1 MNDDARTGGREG
13 APGATPAGPARAR
26 GSAGGRRGRRGARG
40 PRTGSAGGTLPA
52 AVARAGFTLLEIVI
66 ALTALALITVICYG
80 AFHLGIRAMER
91 GEVAVVA
98 AQRLRVATD
107 VIIRQIKS
115 IVPYKARNRDDE
127 EYVFFMGTASSM
139 AFITGAGLE
148 GGGGLTRVVYQV
160 MDDPPRLVM
169 SESPFFSSRAL
180 GREPVDQPGLH
191 SAVLLEDFKSLKF
204 EYLFYEGV
212 EPEWRSEWNG
222 HDEEDMLPV
231 AVRVLVDG
239 IPGLE
244 VDTWGQEI
252 PVMAAHYGEEGGA
265 GFLDEDDADTGDD
278 ASSDDDDDDHDSD

>member
-1 MNDDARTGGREG
+1 MSRPAHTGGRGG
-13 APGATPAGPARAR
+13 APAAT
-26 GSAGGRRGRRGARG
+26 
-40 PRTGSAGGTLPA
+40 
-52 AVARAGFTLLEIVI
+52 GFTLLEVVI
-66 ALTALALITVICYG
+66 ALTALALVTVICYG
-80 AFHLGIRAMER
+80 AFYLGIRAVER

-98 AQRLRVATD
+98 TQRLRVATD

-115 IVPYKARNRDDE
+115 TVPYKARNRDDE

-139 AFITGAGLE
+139 AFITAAGLE

-160 MDDPPRLVM
+160 IDDPPRLVM

-191 SAVLLEDFKSLKF
+191 SAVLLDDFRSLKF

-244 VDTWGQEI
+244 AGTWGQEI

-265 GFLDEDDADTGDD
+265 GFLDEDDPDTGDD

>member
-1 MNDDARTGGREG
+1 MNDDARTG
-13 APGATPAGPARAR
+13 R
-26 GSAGGRRGRRGARG
+26 G
-40 PRTGSAGGTLPA
+40 
-52 AVARAGFTLLEIVI
+52 GFTLLEIVI
-66 ALTALALITVICYG
+66 ALTALALVTVICYG

-107 VIIRQIKS
+107 VIIRQVKS

-139 AFITGAGLE
+139 AFISAAGLE

-169 SESPFFSSRAL
+169 SESPFFSTRAL

-191 SAVLLEDFKSLKF
+191 SAVLLDGFRSLKF
-204 EYLFYEGV
+204 EYLLYEGV
-212 EPEWRSEWNG
+212 EPEWRTEWNG

-244 VDTWGQEI
+244 VNTWGQEI

-265 GFLDEDDADTGDD
+265 GFLDEDDAG
-278 ASSDDDDDDHDSD
+278 SDDDSDSPEDGPDDD

>member
-13 APGATPAGPARAR
+13 APAGTPAGPARAR
-26 GSAGGRRGRRGARG
+26 GAAGGRRGRRGARG

-139 AFITGAGLE
+139 AFITAAGLE
-148 GGGGLTRVVYQV
+148 GGGGLTRVIYQV
-160 MDDPPRLVM
+160 IDDPPRLEM
-169 SESPFFSSRAL
+169 SESPFYSTKRL

-191 SAVLLEDFKSLKF
+191 SAVLLDDFRSLKF

-244 VDTWGQEI
+244 VNTWGQEI

-265 GFLDEDDADTGDD
+265 GFLDDDGDAGD
-278 ASSDDDDDDHDSD
+278 ESDEEGEEPDEG

>member
-1 MNDDARTGGREG
+1 MNDDARTG
-13 APGATPAGPARAR
+13 R
-26 GSAGGRRGRRGARG
+26 G
-40 PRTGSAGGTLPA
+40 
-52 AVARAGFTLLEIVI
+52 GFTLLEIVI
-66 ALTALALITVICYG
+66 ALTALALVTVICYG

-107 VIIRQIKS
+107 VIIRQVKS

-139 AFITGAGLE
+139 AFISAAGLE

-169 SESPFFSSRAL
+169 SESPFFSTRAL

-191 SAVLLEDFKSLKF
+191 SAVLLDGFRSLKF

-212 EPEWRSEWNG
+212 EPEWRTEWNG
-222 HDEEDMLPV
+222 HEIGRASCRE
-231 AVRVLVDG
+231 RV
-239 IPGLE
+239 
-244 VDTWGQEI
+244 
-252 PVMAAHYGEEGGA
+252 
-265 GFLDEDDADTGDD
+265 
-278 ASSDDDDDDHDSD
+278 

>member
-1 MNDDARTGGREG
+1 MNDDARICRGGGG
-13 APGATPAGPARAR
+13 AAEAT
-26 GSAGGRRGRRGARG
+26 SAG
-40 PRTGSAGGTLPA
+40 
-52 AVARAGFTLLEIVI
+52 GFTLLEIVI
-66 ALTALALITVICYG
+66 ALTALALVTVICYG

-115 IVPYKARNRDDE
+115 TVPYKARNRDDE

-139 AFITGAGLE
+139 AFITAAGLE

-160 MDDPPRLVM
+160 IDDPPRLVM
-169 SESPFFSSRAL
+169 SESPFFSTKRL

-191 SAVLLEDFKSLKF
+191 SAVLLDDFRSLKF

-244 VDTWGQEI
+244 TGTWGQEI

-265 GFLDEDDADTGDD
+265 GFLDEDDGD
-278 ASSDDDDDDHDSD
+278 SDDESESPEDDPDEE

>member
-1 MNDDARTGGREG
+1 MPRPTRRAWPRMREPKWHPRRRGRCTRLHPPRDRHRAHG
-13 APGATPAGPARAR
+13 ARAR
-26 GSAGGRRGRRGARG
+26 HRDLLRRLLSGHPGDGA
-40 PRTGSAGGTLPA
+40 
-52 AVARAGFTLLEIVI
+52 
-66 ALTALALITVICYG
+66 
-80 AFHLGIRAMER
+80 

-139 AFITGAGLE
+139 AFITAAGLE

-169 SESPFFSSRAL
+169 SESPFFSTRQL

-191 SAVLLEDFKSLKF
+191 SAVLLDGFRALKF

-212 EPEWRSEWNG
+212 EPEWRTEWNG

-244 VDTWGQEI
+244 VNTWGQEI
-252 PVMAAHYGEEGGA
+252 PGMAAI
-265 GFLDEDDADTGDD
+265 
-278 ASSDDDDDDHDSD
+278 

>member
-1 MNDDARTGGREG
+1 
-13 APGATPAGPARAR
+13 
-26 GSAGGRRGRRGARG
+26 
-40 PRTGSAGGTLPA
+40 
-52 AVARAGFTLLEIVI
+52 
-66 ALTALALITVICYG
+66 
-80 AFHLGIRAMER
+80 MER

-127 EYVFFMGTASSM
+127 EYVFCMGTAGSM
-139 AFITGAGLE
+139 AFIPGAGLE
-148 GGGGLTRVVYQV
+148 GGGGLTGVVYQV
-160 MDDPPRLVM
+160 IDDPPRLVM
-169 SESPFFSSRAL
+169 SESPFFSTKRL

-191 SAVLLEDFKSLKF
+191 SAVLLDDFRSLKF

-239 IPGLE
+239 IPGLQAG
-244 VDTWGQEI
+244 TLGHEI
-252 PVMAAHYGEEGGA
+252 PVIAVHLGEVGGSR
-265 GFLDEDDADTGDD
+265 LLH
-278 ASSDDDDDDHDSD
+278 DDDGYFDDDNELS